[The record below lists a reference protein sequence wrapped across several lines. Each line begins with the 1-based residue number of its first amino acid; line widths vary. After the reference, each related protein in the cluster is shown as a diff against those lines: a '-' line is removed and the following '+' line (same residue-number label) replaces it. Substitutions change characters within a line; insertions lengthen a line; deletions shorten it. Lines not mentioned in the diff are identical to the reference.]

1 MRLKGEQFLN
11 ILIVEDNS
19 GDIVLTREAFEEVGL
34 SDKVHISKD
43 GEEAMRFLRKESPFE
58 NAPTPDIILLDLNI
72 PKKDG
77 REILLEIK
85 NDDDL
90 KIIPVIIL
98 TTSKSDKDI
107 LSCYRSH
114 ANCYI
119 EKPVDFDQF
128 VEIISS
134 IKDFWLN
141 MVHLPTQSLK
151 GNS

>member
-1 MRLKGEQFLN
+1 MN

-19 GDIVLTREAFEEVGL
+19 GDIVLTREAFDEVGL
-34 SDKVHISKD
+34 SEKVHISKE
-43 GEEAMRFLRKESPFE
+43 GEEAMRFLKKESPFE

-77 REILLEIK
+77 REILADIK
-85 NDDDL
+85 NDDEL
-90 KIIPVIIL
+90 KAIPVIIL
-98 TTSKSDKDI
+98 TTSKSERDI
-107 LSCYRSH
+107 LSCYQSY

-128 VEIISS
+128 VDIIAS

-141 MVHLPTQSLK
+141 LVHLPTQTK
-151 GNS
+151 GHS